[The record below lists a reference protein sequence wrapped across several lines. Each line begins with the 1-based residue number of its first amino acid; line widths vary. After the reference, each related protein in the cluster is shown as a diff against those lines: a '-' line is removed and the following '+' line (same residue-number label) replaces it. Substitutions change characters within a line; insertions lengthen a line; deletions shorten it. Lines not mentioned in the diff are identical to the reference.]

1 MKIERFKNQPQTVA
15 ELVDLIMYCQ
25 NTEANLGIKMAEQA
39 DVFDIVTYYQ
49 HPGGDFWIA
58 RANDC
63 VVGSIGLLKL
73 NDQVG
78 VLKKLFTYPEF
89 RGQPHR
95 LGQQLL
101 QTLLAYVHNETHLT
115 RLVLDTP
122 AAEKRSHAFYEKHG
136 FQQIERKNLAV
147 QYPFPDRDSLI
158 YELKI
163 AR

>member
-1 MKIERFKNQPQTVA
+1 MKIERFENQPKTVA

-25 NTEANLGIKMAEQA
+25 NTEAKLGIKMAEQA
-39 DVFDIVTYYQ
+39 DVFDITNYYQ
-49 HPGGDFWIA
+49 RFGGDFWVA
-58 RANDC
+58 FEDDH

-101 QTLLAYVHNETHLT
+101 QTLLAYVHNESHLT

-122 AAEKRSHAFYEKHG
+122 AAEKRSHTFYEKHG
-136 FQQIERKNLAV
+136 FQQIEREKLAV
-147 QYPFPDRDSLI
+147 EYPFPDRDSLI